1 MSHTP
6 GPWRWI
12 SSDTLVGDHGRRPVV
27 LCTVTGDLEGRGP
40 GGALVEFDPKSVDAR
55 LIAAAPEL
63 LAALRALSGIH
74 GSTLL
79 SKRLSLS
86 NEMAQA
92 NAEAIL
98 AKLEGV

>member
-1 MSHTP
+1 MFQ
-6 GPWRWI
+6 
-12 SSDTLVGDHGRRPVV
+12 GRSRPRQ
-27 LCTVTGDLEGRGP
+27 L
-40 GGALVEFDPKSVDAR
+40 ALVVGRLDGSECYEHDKA

>member
-1 MSHTP
+1 MSHTT
-6 GPWRWI
+6 GPWKWNG
-12 SSDTLVGDHGRRPVV
+12 SGELVSESADLIVLEATRDPVH
-27 LCTVTGDLEGRGP
+27 
-40 GGALVEFDPKSVDAR
+40 FDPIIEIATSADQS